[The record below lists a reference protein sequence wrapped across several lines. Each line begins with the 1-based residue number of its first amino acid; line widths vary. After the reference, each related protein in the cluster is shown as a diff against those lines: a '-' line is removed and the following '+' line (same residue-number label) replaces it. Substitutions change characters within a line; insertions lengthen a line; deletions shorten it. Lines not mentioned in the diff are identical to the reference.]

1 MRKLFLAGTAMLLAG
16 AGAAGAAD
24 VLPPVYADPPVYEA
38 PVQHVSSA
46 GGWYLRG
53 DVGYSWNKLRGVNF
67 FQGGLGTYSA
77 FTSASLRSSYSIGGG
92 VGYQATERL
101 RGDVTLDYFSK
112 ADFRGSTAGGG
123 GGGVCAVACISTD
136 LSSLTSL
143 SLLANAYVDLYKKGR
158 FTFYAGGGLG
168 GTHVNWKNLQNT
180 ACETADPTNCAP
192 TDYHGGAAGWRFTYA
207 LMAGASID
215 VTCNVKADV
224 GYRFRHIGSGAMF
237 KSLTSQGYQGYHKSI
252 KSHEV
257 RGGLRYSFGGCA
269 EEEVYIEPAPIMPVV
284 YK

>member
-1 MRKLFLAGTAMLLAG
+1 MRKIFLAGTAMLFAG
-16 AGAAGAAD
+16 VGAAGAAD
-24 VLPPVYADPPVYEA
+24 VLPPVYAEPPVYEA

-67 FQGGLGTYSA
+67 FQGGLGTYRA
-77 FTSASLRSSYSIGGG
+77 FSSASLRSSYSIGGG
-92 VGYQATERL
+92 VGYQATDKL

-112 ADFRGSTAGGG
+112 ADFRGSTRGGGAGGG
-123 GGGVCAVACISTD
+123 ACAVACT
-136 LSSLTSL
+136 SSDFSGVTGI

-168 GTHVNWKNLQNT
+168 GTHVQWDKLANT
-180 ACETADPTNCAP
+180 SCPDGGGACDPTQ
-192 TDYHGGAAGWRFTYA
+192 YHGGAAGWRFTYA

-215 VTCNVKADV
+215 VTCNLKADV
-224 GYRFRHIGSGAMF
+224 GYRYRHIAGGAMF
-237 KSLTSQGYQGYHKSI
+237 KSLTSQGYQGYHKAI

-257 RGGLRYSFGGCA
+257 RGGLRYGFGGCA
-269 EEEVYIEPAPIMPVV
+269 DEEVYIEPAPIMPAV